1 MVVSPPELPR
11 ESLHGQPA
19 CLYHPAM
26 SEKPAE
32 TWDVSL
38 AALQQHRKVATLG
51 ARCRRCDHEH
61 RWPIDELIADH
72 KPWTTVAW
80 LARRWTCCK
89 CGSRDV
95 LPFAIGR

>member
-1 MVVSPPELPR
+1 MD
-11 ESLHGQPA
+11 
-19 CLYHPAM
+19 
-26 SEKPAE
+26 EKSRE

-38 AALQQHRKVATLG
+38 AALQQHRKVATIG

-61 RWPIDELIADH
+61 RWAIDDLIADH

-80 LARRWTCCK
+80 LARRWKCSK

-95 LPFAIGR
+95 VPFAIGR